1 MIDIISAALSL
12 FAIVVSIYAAFTA
25 NKSAAAAIRSSNC
38 GVIFFDD
45 KGILCNG
52 NNLCDALADMSM
64 AALFYRYDDKIFFDK
79 LVKECSSL
87 EDLIVEAGNK
97 PKRFED
103 NQHEFWQAVQKSLE
117 SIYRL
122 IDKKRVGGKL

>member
-1 MIDIISAALSL
+1 MR
-12 FAIVVSIYAAFTA
+12 V
-25 NKSAAAAIRSSNC
+25 R
-38 GVIFFDD
+38 FDD